1 MLAVE
6 RTTQFKRD
14 LKRMQKRGKN
24 VEKLKHII
32 LKLVNQEIL
41 PRQLRDHMLSG
52 NYQGT
57 RECHIEPDWL
67 LIYTLSKDAVRL
79 ERTGTHS
86 DLFD

>member
-24 VEKLKHII
+24 VEKLKHVI

-67 LIYTLSKDAVRL
+67 LIYTLLKDAVRL